1 MRALARKSGLSA
13 PYIATIERGTS
24 EPPPLRTCKALAR
37 ALGMQP
43 EEIWRRAFA
52 ARLEKWLKRQRF
64 SHISSEAL
72 LEISKRIEEA
82 DKQAR

>member
-1 MRALARKSGLSA
+1 
-13 PYIATIERGTS
+13 
-24 EPPPLRTCKALAR
+24 
-37 ALGMQP
+37 MQP
-43 EEIWRRAFA
+43 DEIWRRAFA
-52 ARLEKWLKRQRF
+52 ARFEKWLKRQGF